1 MSSPQSSSSLSFAG
15 LVALRAQ
22 SSRLALDSNSARA
35 SQLPPAGER
44 WFDKVPDREPSAP
57 PPSADTPPAVP
68 APALH
73 PSTPAPTRTLSDA
86 ELELQRRDRA
96 RRAAM
101 AAVGFEARAVTARG
115 SGPERSTTGVRDHS
129 DDRGPGGS
137 SGPAAR
143 RRVPLRCRQSARRF
157 SPRLSADA

>member
-1 MSSPQSSSSLSFAG
+1 MSSSQSSSSLSFAG
-15 LVALRAQ
+15 LVALRAP
-22 SSRLALDSNSARA
+22 SPRLALDSNSTRA

-86 ELELQRRDRA
+86 ELELQRRERA
-96 RRAAM
+96 RGRPPGRGGFGGGARPAPGRRPPAA
-101 AAVGFEARAVTARG
+101 
-115 SGPERSTTGVRDHS
+115 TTPG
-129 DDRGPGGS
+129 RGP
-137 SGPAAR
+137 
-143 RRVPLRCRQSARRF
+143 
-157 SPRLSADA
+157 PR